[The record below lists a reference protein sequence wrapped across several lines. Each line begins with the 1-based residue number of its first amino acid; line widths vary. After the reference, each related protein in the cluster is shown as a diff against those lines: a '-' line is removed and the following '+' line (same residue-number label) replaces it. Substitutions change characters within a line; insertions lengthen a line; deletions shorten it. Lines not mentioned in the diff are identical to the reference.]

1 MSEAPTTEKAYTTLK
16 ALQLSG
22 DNGEVLSGDD
32 DEFINN
38 SSDRIASSIAVG
50 MLLSSFM
57 LMWALI

>member
-1 MSEAPTTEKAYTTLK
+1 MSEAPTAEKAYTTLK
-16 ALQLSG
+16 ALQLSS

-57 LMWALI
+57 LMWALL